1 MSFAWWCVSASSSE
15 RWGAAQRWLHWAV
28 AGLVVAAFAVGLVMV
43 DLPLTQLLAKII
55 AYQLHKTI
63 GLLVPPLVLW
73 RLWLR
78 ARRARPAPDPSI
90 PAWQHRAAA
99 AGHAALYALLIVV
112 PVLGYLSASTAP
124 GQIETVMFLLI
135 PIPHVLE
142 PDEATF
148 ALLRDIHQILAWSLV
163 VLAAGHAAVAVWHH
177 RRGHVTLRSMWG
189 R

>member
-1 MSFAWWCVSASSSE
+1 M
-15 RWGAAQRWLHWAV
+15 V
-28 AGLVVAAFAVGLVMV
+28 A
-43 DLPLTQLLAKII
+43 LPLTQLLAKII

-78 ARRARPAPDPSI
+78 ARRGRPAHEPTT
-90 PAWQHRAAA
+90 PAWQHHAAA
-99 AGHAALYALLIVV
+99 IGHATLYTLLIIV

-135 PIPHVLE
+135 PIPHILE
-142 PDEATF
+142 PDEATYET
-148 ALLRDIHQILAWSLV
+148 LRAIHQILAWTLV
-163 VLAAGHAAVAVWHH
+163 TLAAGHAAVAIAHH
-177 RRGHVTLRSMWG
+177 RRGHRALARMLG